1 MKNKAGLIVL
11 VILAAGFF
19 IFLALMFGSGAQV
32 QAITERK
39 INVEASLDAIAESDI
54 TIYWIGE
61 LPQELEHLSPVVKV
75 ISPENITRETVPVRG
90 PAFHIEEY
98 TPEGLL
104 VNEEIPKEYSAHMLI
119 VFTGNPVISDDGKAA
134 LLDAISKNG
143 VPALAIGDEA
153 SEVLGDVLSYRRFK
167 RGPGS
172 SLYYCL
178 GAGYTENLI
187 PVETVK
193 AGGIDLAEAI
203 PDAIALAVSDYIPQN

>member
-11 VILAAGFF
+11 VILTAGFF

-119 VFTGNPVISDDGKAA
+119 VLTGNPEISDDGKAA

-178 GAGYTENLI
+178 GAGYTENLL

-193 AGGIDLAEAI
+193 TGGIDLAEAI

>member
-32 QAITERK
+32 QAISERK
-39 INVEASLDAIAESDI
+39 ANVEASLDAIAESDI

-119 VFTGNPVISDDGKAA
+119 VLTGNPVISDDGKAA

-187 PVETVK
+187 PVEMVK

>member
-11 VILAAGFF
+11 VILTAGFF

-32 QAITERK
+32 QAISERK
-39 INVEASLDAIAESDI
+39 ANVEASLDAIAESDI

-119 VFTGNPVISDDGKAA
+119 VLTGNPVISDDGKAA

>member
-32 QAITERK
+32 QAISERK
-39 INVEASLDAIAESDI
+39 ANVEASLDAIAESDI

-119 VFTGNPVISDDGKAA
+119 VLTGNPVISDDGKAA

-153 SEVLGDVLSYRRFK
+153 SEVLGDVLSY
-167 RGPGS
+167 
-172 SLYYCL
+172 
-178 GAGYTENLI
+178 
-187 PVETVK
+187 
-193 AGGIDLAEAI
+193 
-203 PDAIALAVSDYIPQN
+203 

>member
-19 IFLALMFGSGAQV
+19 IFFALMFGSGAQV
-32 QAITERK
+32 QAISERK
-39 INVEASLDAIAESDI
+39 ANVEASLDAIAESDI

-119 VFTGNPVISDDGKAA
+119 VLTGNPVISDDGKAA

>member
-119 VFTGNPVISDDGKAA
+119 VLAGNPVISDDGKAA

>member
-11 VILAAGFF
+11 VILTAGFF

-178 GAGYTENLI
+178 GAGYTENLL

>member
-1 MKNKAGLIVL
+1 MKNKAALIVL
-11 VILAAGFF
+11 VILTAGFF
-19 IFLALMFGSGAQV
+19 IFMALMFGSGAQV

-39 INVEASLDAIAESDI
+39 LNVEAGLDAIAESDI

-61 LPQELEHLSPVVKV
+61 LPKELEHLSPVVNV
-75 ISPENITRETVPVRG
+75 IAPENVTRENIPVRG

-104 VNEEIPKEYSAHMLI
+104 VNEEIPREYSAHMMI
-119 VFTGNPVISDDGKAA
+119 VITGNPVISDDGKAA

-143 VPALAIGDEA
+143 VPVLAIGDEA
-153 SEVLGDVLSYRRFK
+153 SEVLGEILSYRRFK

-178 GAGYTENLI
+178 GAGYNENLI

-193 AGGIDLAEAI
+193 AGGMDLAEAL
-203 PDAIALAVSDYIPQN
+203 PDAISLAVSDYIPQN

>member
-11 VILAAGFF
+11 VILTAGFF

-203 PDAIALAVSDYIPQN
+203 PDAIAIAVSDYIPQN

>member
-1 MKNKAGLIVL
+1 MKNKAALIVL
-11 VILAAGFF
+11 VILTAGFF
-19 IFLALMFGSGAQV
+19 IFMALMLGSGAQV
-32 QAITERK
+32 QAITDRK
-39 INVEASLDAIAESDI
+39 LNVEAGLDAIAESDI

-61 LPQELEHLSPVVKV
+61 LPKELEHLSPVVNV
-75 ISPENITRETVPVRG
+75 IAPENVTRENIPVRG

-104 VNEEIPKEYSAHMLI
+104 VNEEIPREYSAHMMI
-119 VFTGNPVISDDGKAA
+119 VITGNPVISDDGKAA

-143 VPALAIGDEA
+143 VPVLAIGDEA
-153 SEVLGDVLSYRRFK
+153 SEVLGEILSYRRFK

-193 AGGIDLAEAI
+193 AGGMDLAEAL
-203 PDAIALAVSDYIPQN
+203 PDAISLAVSDYIPQN